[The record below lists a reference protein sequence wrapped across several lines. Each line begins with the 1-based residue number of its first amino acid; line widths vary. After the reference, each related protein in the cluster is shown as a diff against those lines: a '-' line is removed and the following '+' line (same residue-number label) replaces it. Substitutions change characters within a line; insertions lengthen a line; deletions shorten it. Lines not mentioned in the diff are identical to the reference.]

1 MTVLIT
7 LAVLATAGVAAT
19 RWIRRRQRRYKNAPI
34 VGFDE
39 IRDDLKTGDIILFH
53 KTTRNGF
60 LDALEL
66 DVLSP
71 LVFGRNEFRH
81 SGIILRQNDELFVIE
96 CADRFH
102 SGHSVATYLTA
113 GNGIRRVPLEPLLHA
128 YNVDNGGEP
137 HFGIKHIAQPID
149 PGAIDSTLGSYGR
162 IDYLAMHRSAWA
174 FLSNAFLPQSTHQRI
189 IAGYRQEM
197 MCSEFVHSLL
207 NRCGALKDYNSKVF
221 MPYYIENAEVFSALE
236 IVKFSEIV
244 RFAYSGSGE
253 ARRLSAVAA
262 AEGKGGDAE

>member
-1 MTVLIT
+1 MTFLIA
-7 LAVLATAGVAAT
+7 LGLVAVAAAAGIP
-19 RWIRRRQRRYKNAPI
+19 WIRRRQRRYKNAPI
-34 VGFDE
+34 TDFE
-39 IRDDLKTGDIILFH
+39 SIRGKLQTGDIILFH

-81 SGIILRQNDELFVIE
+81 SGIILRQDDELYVIE

-113 GNGIRRVPLEPLLHA
+113 GNGIRRVALEPLLHA
-128 YNVDNGGEP
+128 YNVDNGGDP
-137 HFGIKHIAQPID
+137 HFGIKHVAAPIE
-149 PGAIDSTLGSYGR
+149 PRAIDETLKGYGR
-162 IDYLAMHRSAWA
+162 IDYLKMHKSAWA
-174 FLSNAFLPQSTHQRI
+174 YLSSIFLPQAMHQRI

-207 NRCGALKDYNSKVF
+207 NRCGVLKDYTSKVF
-221 MPYYIENAEVFSALE
+221 MPYYIENPGIFTKLE
-236 IVKFSEIV
+236 IVPYSDIV
-244 RFAYSGSGE
+244 RFAYGGSGGE
-253 ARRLSAVAA
+253 RQRVSSPATAN
-262 AEGKGGDAE
+262 AER

>member
-19 RWIRRRQRRYKNAPI
+19 RGIRRRQRRYKNAPI

-137 HFGIKHIAQPID
+137 HFGIKRVAAPID
-149 PGAIDSTLGSYGR
+149 SRAIDATVKAYGR

-174 FLSNAFLPQSTHQRI
+174 YLSNILLPQSMHQRF
-189 IAGYRQEM
+189 IARYRQEM

-221 MPYYIENAEVFSALE
+221 MPYYIENDDVFGKLE
-236 IVKFSEIV
+236 IVKYSEIV
-244 RFAYSGSGE
+244 RFAYSGTGGE
-253 ARRLSAVAA
+253 ARRLSSAGAT
-262 AEGKGGDAE
+262 AER

>member
-1 MTVLIT
+1 MTAVLV
-7 LAVLATAGVAAT
+7 LAVLAFGAFVGV
-19 RWIRRRQRRYKNAPI
+19 RWIRSRQRRYKNARI
-34 VGFDE
+34 IGFDA
-39 IRDDLKTGDIILFH
+39 IRDELKTGDIILFH

-81 SGIILRQNDELFVIE
+81 SGIILRQDDELFVIE

-102 SGHSVATYLTA
+102 SGHSAATYLTA

-137 HFGIKHIAQPID
+137 HFGIKHIATPID
-149 PGAIDSTLGSYGR
+149 PGAIEATVRGYGR
-162 IDYLAMHRSAWA
+162 IDYLAMHRSALA
-174 FLSNAFLPQSTHQRI
+174 FLSNVFLPRSMHQRI
-189 IAGYRQEM
+189 IARYKQEM

-221 MPYYIENAEVFSALE
+221 MPYYIENTNVFGKLEVVEFSD
-236 IVKFSEIV
+236 IV
-244 RFAYSGSGE
+244 RFAYSGTGGE
-253 ARRLSAVAA
+253 PRRLSASSAT
-262 AEGKGGDAE
+262 AER

>member
-1 MTVLIT
+1 MTIL
-7 LAVLATAGVAAT
+7 LAVALIAVVAAAAIP
-19 RWIRRRQRRYKNAPI
+19 WIRRRQRRYKNVPI
-34 VGFDE
+34 IDFE
-39 IRDDLKTGDIILFH
+39 AIRSELKTGDIILFH

-81 SGIILRQNDELFVIE
+81 SGIILRRDDDLYVIE

-113 GNGIRRVPLEPLLHA
+113 GNGIRRVALEPLLHA

-137 HFGIKHIAQPID
+137 HFGIKHVAVPID
-149 PGAIDSTLGSYGR
+149 PRAIDETLKGYGR
-162 IDYLAMHRSAWA
+162 IDYLKMHKSAWA
-174 FLSNAFLPQSTHQRI
+174 YLSSIFLSRSMHLRI
-189 IAGYRQEM
+189 IARYRQEM

-207 NRCGALKDYNSKVF
+207 NRCGVLKDFTSKVF
-221 MPYYIENAEVFSALE
+221 MPYYIENPGIFTKLE
-236 IVKFSEIV
+236 IVPYSDIV
-244 RFAYSGSGE
+244 RFAYAGSGGE
-253 ARRLSAVAA
+253 RQSAALPAA
-262 AEGKGGDAE
+262 ASAER